1 MNEYIDNEE
10 KEIIES
16 LNSGDWISD
25 FNNEIKRQYED
36 YTKNTTIKT
45 RKISTFISENE
56 FNQMKQKANLIGIPY
71 ESLLALLVRNYNEGK
86 IIINL

>member
-25 FNNEIKRQYED
+25 LNNEIKRQYED
-36 YTKNTTIKT
+36 YAKNTTVKT